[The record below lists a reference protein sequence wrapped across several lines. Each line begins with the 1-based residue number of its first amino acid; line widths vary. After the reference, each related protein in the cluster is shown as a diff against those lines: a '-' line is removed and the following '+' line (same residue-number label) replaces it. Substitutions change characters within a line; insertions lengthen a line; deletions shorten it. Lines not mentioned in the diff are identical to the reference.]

1 MRSVPRDKV
10 NWHPTINY
18 DACIG
23 DRLCYD
29 FCKNDVFVWNEDEQQ
44 PIVQSPLNCVI
55 GCDSCA
61 QQCPVE
67 AITFP
72 SKDEL
77 RAQLRQ
83 RRVQTQSTTVLEL
96 NTGYKEASK

>member
-1 MRSVPRDKV
+1 MKSNIPRDKV
-10 NWHPTINY
+10 NWYPTINY

-23 DRLCYD
+23 DRLCFD
-29 FCKNDVFVWNEDEQQ
+29 FCKNDVFLWNEDKQQ
-44 PIVQSPLNCVI
+44 PIVQNPLNCVI

-72 SKDEL
+72 SKDDLRKQLREL
-77 RAQLRQ
+77 RAQPAA
-83 RRVQTQSTTVLEL
+83 V
-96 NTGYKEASK
+96 

>member
-1 MRSVPRDKV
+1 MNPNIPREKV
-10 NWHPTINY
+10 NWQPTTNY

-29 FCKNDVFVWNEDEQQ
+29 FCKNGVFIWDEDKGH
-44 PIVQSPLNCVI
+44 PIVQNPLNCVI

-72 SKDEL
+72 SMDDLRKRLREL
-77 RAQLRQ
+77 RTEAQELR
-83 RRVQTQSTTVLEL
+83 V
-96 NTGYKEASK
+96 

>member
-1 MRSVPRDKV
+1 MKSNIPRDKV
-10 NWHPTINY
+10 NWYPTINY

-23 DRLCYD
+23 DRLCFD
-29 FCKNDVFVWNEDEQQ
+29 FCKNDVFLWNEDKQQ
-44 PIVQSPLNCVI
+44 PIVQNPLNCVI

-72 SKDEL
+72 SKDDLRKQLREL
-77 RAQLRQ
+77 RAQAQ
-83 RRVQTQSTTVLEL
+83 PAAV
-96 NTGYKEASK
+96 

>member
-1 MRSVPRDKV
+1 MNPNIPREKV
-10 NWHPTINY
+10 NWQPAINY

-29 FCKNDVFVWNEDEQQ
+29 FCHNGVFTWDDDKQQ
-44 PIVQSPLNCVI
+44 PIVRNPLNCVI

-72 SKDEL
+72 DKDDLRAQLPEL
-77 RAQLRQ
+77 RAQPR
-83 RRVQTQSTTVLEL
+83 
-96 NTGYKEASK
+96 ASL

>member
-1 MRSVPRDKV
+1 MNPNIPRDKV
-10 NWHPTINY
+10 NWQPTINY

-29 FCKNDVFVWNEDEQQ
+29 FCKNDVFIWDEDKQQ
-44 PIVQSPLNCVI
+44 PIVQNPLNCVI

-72 SKDEL
+72 SKDDLRKQIREL
-77 RAQLRQ
+77 RAQAQ
-83 RRVQTQSTTVLEL
+83 PVSV
-96 NTGYKEASK
+96 

>member
-1 MRSVPRDKV
+1 MNPSIPRDKV
-10 NWHPTINY
+10 NWHPAINY

-29 FCKNDVFVWNEDEQQ
+29 FCKNEVFMWDEDKQQ

-77 RAQLRQ
+77 GKQLRQ
-83 RRVQTQSTTVLEL
+83 LRAQTQTATV
-96 NTGYKEASK
+96 

>member
-1 MRSVPRDKV
+1 MNPNIPRDHV

-18 DACIG
+18 DACTG
-23 DRLCYD
+23 DRACYD
-29 FCKNDVFVWNEDEQQ
+29 FCKNDVFLWDEAKQQ
-44 PIVQSPLNCVI
+44 PVVQNPLNCVI

-72 SKDEL
+72 SKEELRKQLREL
-77 RAQLRQ
+77 RAQAP
-83 RRVQTQSTTVLEL
+83 
-96 NTGYKEASK
+96 ASP

>member
-1 MRSVPRDKV
+1 MEAAMNPNIPRELM
-10 NWHPTINY
+10 NWHPTVNY

-29 FCKNDVFVWNEDEQQ
+29 FCRNDVFIWDAENQK
-44 PIVQSPLNCVI
+44 PIVQTPLNCVI

-72 SKDEL
+72 SKEDLRKQLREL
-77 RAQLRQ
+77 RAQAQ
-83 RRVQTQSTTVLEL
+83 PATI
-96 NTGYKEASK
+96 